1 MSISVFTLWLTCWA
15 LAQIFPIM
23 NDKLG
28 PAGSFWV
35 FGGICLF
42 GFIYI
47 LKVLPETKQKTLEE
61 IERELV
67 D

>member
-1 MSISVFTLWLTCWA
+1 
-15 LAQIFPIM
+15 M